1 MSRTLSPTAPIWS
14 GVRLAKVGMLEGFGA
29 SMTAISTLPRV
40 HAIVACAALA
50 PPRPLCYMLADFGR
64 FQEHFIFVDSGN
76 VRRIVPPATF
86 AVSLDEVDL
95 LRGVLYAVVGF

>member
-50 PPRPLCYMLADFGR
+50 PPRPLCYRLADFGR
-64 FQEHFIFVDSGN
+64 PQEHSMSVDSHT
-76 VRRIVPPATF
+76 VRHIPQLARISDSAAENEP
-86 AVSLDEVDL
+86 
-95 LRGVLYAVVGF
+95 LRGE

>member
-50 PPRPLCYMLADFGR
+50 PPQPLCYRLADFGR
-64 FQEHFIFVDSGN
+64 LQEPSMSVDPDT
-76 VRRIVPPATF
+76 VRRIAPLARIALSDDT
-86 AVSLDEVDL
+86 LHH
-95 LRGVLYAVVGF
+95 LRAELNP